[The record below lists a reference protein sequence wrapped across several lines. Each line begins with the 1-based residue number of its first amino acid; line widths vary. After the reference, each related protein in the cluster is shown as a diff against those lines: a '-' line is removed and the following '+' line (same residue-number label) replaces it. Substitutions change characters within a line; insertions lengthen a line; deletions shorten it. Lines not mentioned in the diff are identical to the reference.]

1 MKKIYAKFR
10 NLKQVRIIVF
20 LFRKIILPGFDGVPL
35 YDVLKFFL
43 QGLLNGALTT
53 RASSI
58 AFKFFIAL
66 FPAIIFLFTLIPY
79 IPVKDFQLALMQTIQ
94 GALPG
99 NFYEIVEH
107 TIADIVTR
115 QHGGLLSAGF
125 FLAIYFSMNGILG
138 VITAFNSTIHSIESR
153 SLLKQYLI
161 SIILVAIILMIVLLS
176 VAMIMGSSAVLNFLV
191 QQEILSHSFTFY
203 LIKYGKWIIII
214 VMLFFAV
221 SFLYYLAPARKT
233 KFRFISAGGTLAT
246 ILFLLTT
253 GGFNYYVNNFASYN
267 AVYGSIG
274 TLMVIMMWFYFNAL
288 VLLLGFE
295 LNASIANASIQRK
308 KLLSA

>member
-1 MKKIYAKFR
+1 
-10 NLKQVRIIVF
+10 
-20 LFRKIILPGFDGVPL
+20 
-35 YDVLKFFL
+35 
-43 QGLLNGALTT
+43 
-53 RASSI
+53 
-58 AFKFFIAL
+58 
-66 FPAIIFLFTLIPY
+66 
-79 IPVKDFQLALMQTIQ
+79 
-94 GALPG
+94 
-99 NFYEIVEH
+99 
-107 TIADIVTR
+107 
-115 QHGGLLSAGF
+115 
-125 FLAIYFSMNGILG
+125 
-138 VITAFNSTIHSIESR
+138 
-153 SLLKQYLI
+153 
-161 SIILVAIILMIVLLS
+161 
-176 VAMIMGSSAVLNFLV
+176 
-191 QQEILSHSFTFY
+191 
-203 LIKYGKWIIII
+203 